1 MLSYVMMSESCGE
14 AYHQFQYEDPTIP
27 FFEPTRGIYPKE
39 YVEKRV
45 FLVNMRGQLQDE
57 VEI

>member
-1 MLSYVMMSESCGE
+1 MMSKTCGE
-14 AYHQFQYEDPTIP
+14 AYHHLENEDPKIP
-27 FFEPTRGIYPKE
+27 FFEPMRGIYPKE

-45 FLVNMRGQLQDE
+45 FLGNMRGQLQDE

>member
-1 MLSYVMMSESCGE
+1 M
-14 AYHQFQYEDPTIP
+14 IP
-27 FFEPTRGIYPKE
+27 FFEPMRGIYPKE

-45 FLVNMRGQLQDE
+45 FLGNMRGQLQDE